1 MQSAE
6 KLSITLPPE
15 MASFIRQKVES
26 GLYGSNSEI
35 IREAMRGRLPPEVLA
50 RRKTPL
56 DCYPEVA
63 TIREVGLPVLPE
75 GHRIA
80 CYVDPRLLPDR
91 GASDPDLAT
100 SLNAHALDHWLARK
114 RR

>member
-1 MQSAE
+1 M
-6 KLSITLPPE
+6 LSVPPVPWGWKK
-15 MASFIRQKVES
+15 R
-26 GLYGSNSEI
+26 L